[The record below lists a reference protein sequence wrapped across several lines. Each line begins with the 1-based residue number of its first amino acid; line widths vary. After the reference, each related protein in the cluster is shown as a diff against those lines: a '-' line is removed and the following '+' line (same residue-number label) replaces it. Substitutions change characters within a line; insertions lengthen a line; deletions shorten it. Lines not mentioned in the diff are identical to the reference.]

1 MKSINKL
8 SNVVIDCLAVI
19 LCCLGMLLNLKED
32 NVSKPDMFVIAI
44 LLFLLCVSAYNLLI
58 DKNGIIVKIDP
69 CKDEIEQYIKENI

>member
-1 MKSINKL
+1 MKRLGNKQINLNFMKSINKL

-44 LLFLLCVSAYNLLI
+44 LLFLLCVSAYNLVKSVKNMKSR
-58 DKNGIIVKIDP
+58 DK
-69 CKDEIEQYIKENI
+69 

>member
-1 MKSINKL
+1 MKRLGNKQINLNFMKSINKL

-44 LLFLLCVSAYNLLI
+44 LLFLLCVSAYNL
-58 DKNGIIVKIDP
+58 VKSVKKMKGCD
-69 CKDEIEQYIKENI
+69 N